1 VKRAAAIAVGIA
13 ALAGAGPAAAARFAV
28 GLEQGAS
35 PAGTAAELERLTGG
49 TVGYGLLDLGA
60 LTLEAPHA
68 HGVGRLAAVR
78 YVERIDR
85 KRWLAYAPSDPLV
98 ARQWYLQQ
106 IRAFD
111 AWAEQPPLGGPL
123 VAIVDSG
130 IDGDHPEFK
139 DRIAGASSFVG
150 GRATVDEEGHGT
162 FVAGIVAAR
171 QSNGQGIAGIAW
183 PSQLLVAKVVG
194 PDRTISLEAE
204 VKAIRWA
211 VDQGARVINL
221 SLGGIRNPRRP
232 DEDTYSP
239 LEASAIDYAARRGVV
254 LVAAVGNA
262 DQAPR
267 RPWPWANYPAA
278 LPHVIGVSAV
288 ASDGSVPS
296 FSHRD
301 RIYNDIAAP
310 GTEMLSTFPRSLTAA
325 RPGCANQ
332 GYSDCGPE
340 EYRRAEGTS
349 FAAPQV
355 SAAAALLLSVR
366 PDLTSEQVS
375 TLLTRTAVDA
385 KASTGCKACPLLR
398 DTYTGWGRLDVAA
411 AVQQAIAGPVPERDT
426 LETNDDA
433 GPAAAAVWGTKRK
446 LRATIDFWDDQS
458 DVYRVRLFGGQ
469 RFTVSV
475 TGPPGV
481 RAYLWRPGT
490 RALSSLAAQL
500 GAGRVAQSAQRGRTQ
515 RLGYTV
521 PQRLGGFYFIQVK
534 SEAPGWGA
542 YTLAFQK
549 GPR

>member
-1 VKRAAAIAVGIA
+1 MRVAA
-13 ALAGAGPAAAARFAV
+13 ALAAGASALAVAGPAGAARFAV
-28 GLEQGAS
+28 GLED
-35 PAGTAAELERLTGG
+35 AGSAAAVAAELERLTGG
-49 TVGYGLLDLGA
+49 TVGFDLLELGA
-60 LTLEAPHA
+60 LTLDAPHA
-68 HGVGRLAAVR
+68 RGAARLPSVR

-85 KRWLAYAPSDPLV
+85 TRRPAYTPSDPLV
-98 ARQWYLQQ
+98 PRQWYLQQ

-111 AWAEQPPLGGPL
+111 AWAEQPPLAGPL
-123 VAIVDSG
+123 VAIIDSG
-130 IDGDHPEFK
+130 IDGDHPELK
-139 DRIAGASSFVG
+139 DRIAGARSFVG

-162 FVAGIVAAR
+162 FVAGIVAAS
-171 QSNGQGIAGIAW
+171 QGNGQGIAGIAW
-183 PSQLLVAKVVG
+183 PSKLLIGKVVG
-194 PDRTISLEAE
+194 SDRTISLEAE
-204 VKAIRWA
+204 VRAIRWA
-211 VDQGARVINL
+211 VDAGARVINL

-232 DEDTYSP
+232 DEDTYSA
-239 LEASAIDYAARRGVV
+239 LEAAAIDYAARRGVV

-288 ASDGSVPS
+288 ARDGSVPS

-310 GTEMLSTFPRSLTAA
+310 GTEMLSTFPRALTAA
-325 RPGCANQ
+325 RPACANQ

-355 SAAAALLLSVR
+355 AAAAALLLSVR
-366 PDLTSEQVS
+366 PELTADQVR

-385 KASTGCKACPLLR
+385 NASTGCRVCPLLR
-398 DTYTGWGRLDVAA
+398 DTYTGWGRLDVTA
-411 AVQQAIAGPVPERDT
+411 AVQQALVGPIPEPDA

-433 GPAAAAVWGTKRK
+433 GPPAAAVWGTKRK
-446 LRATIDFWDDQS
+446 FRATIDFWDDQS

-490 RALSSLAAQL
+490 RALNSLSAQL

-515 RLGYTV
+515 RLGHTV
-521 PQRLGGFYFIQVK
+521 PQRLGGFYFVQVK
-534 SEAPGWGA
+534 MEAPGWGG
-542 YTLAFQK
+542 YTLAFEK